1 MSYTE
6 YKVGYVAE
14 IMQLRDK
21 SEHEI
26 YEYFKCK
33 GIIPDDDY
41 EENGVHSDL
50 EYWTHN
56 ESFVPVILSDGVLI
70 MYVFASGPVECES
83 DLDTIINSADV
94 IGMRNVLHDKFN
106 VRESKFFAYSWYN
119 GTDEP
124 CYVDD
129 KYRGE

>member
-1 MSYTE
+1 MSHTE
-6 YKVGYVAE
+6 YKVGLVAE
-14 IMQLRDK
+14 IMQLRGK
-21 SEHEI
+21 SEDEI

-41 EENGVHSDL
+41 EENGVYSDL

-56 ESFVPVILSDGVLI
+56 KSFVPVLVDGGVLI
-70 MYVFASGPVECES
+70 TFVFDSGPLECES
-83 DLDTIINSADV
+83 DSDTLISSNELLYMINAMHNGFDEC
-94 IGMRNVLHDKFN
+94 DP
-106 VRESKFFAYSWYN
+106 KFFAYSWYN

-124 CYVDD
+124 IYVDD